1 MNSKQ
6 FAGSWVDV
14 YIWNAEEYSDRP
26 IAIMKGHKSYICG
39 LITVKDFIISSSED
53 KTVRMWCMKRYQC
66 VSVLCDFEFIS
77 TKNMIA
83 IDDILV
89 IGGKGKLKRVNVNKG
104 KFEEEIVLAREETND
119 LISLMKIN
127 EDVIICG
134 NDKGTLY
141 VCNKEERDSVIVD
154 KMKKINCLIRVD
166 SISFITVTD
175 EIKVWKYTF

>member
-1 MNSKQ
+1 
-6 FAGSWVDV
+6 
-14 YIWNAEEYSDRP
+14 
-26 IAIMKGHKSYICG
+26 
-39 LITVKDFIISSSED
+39 
-53 KTVRMWCMKRYQC
+53 
-66 VSVLCDFEFIS
+66 
-77 TKNMIA
+77 
-83 IDDILV
+83 
-89 IGGKGKLKRVNVNKG
+89 
-104 KFEEEIVLAREETND
+104 
-119 LISLMKIN
+119 MKIN